1 MVLRLRAYTEPQRDQ
16 QTLSMVTDTRHCLQS
31 GFVGEQKTLSM
42 VTDSRNCTQSGFV
55 GEQGTLYMAT
65 DTKYCTLSDFCWGAA
80 DTFHGDG
87 Y

>member
-1 MVLRLRAYTEPQRDQ
+1 
-16 QTLSMVTDTRHCLQS
+16 MVTDTRHCTHS

-42 VTDSRNCTQSGFV
+42 VTDSRHCTQSGFV

-65 DTKYCTLSDFCWGAA
+65 DTKYCTLSDFCLGAA